1 MTGLGVR
8 PIKKPWFKKYIR
20 EYWQLYVLIA
30 PAIIFFAVFSYYP
43 MYGAQIAFR
52 QYSAPR
58 GITGSDW
65 VGLKHFIRFV
75 TEPWFKILLNNTLTF
90 SFYSLVAG
98 FPIPL
103 ILSFLINEVRSKPF
117 QKSVQMITYAP
128 HFLSNVIVCGMIV
141 MFFRIEIGMVNN
153 ILKFMGQNQIDF
165 LIKPAIF
172 KHLYVWS
179 GIWQR
184 AGWGTI
190 IYLASLSAVD
200 QEVIEASIID
210 GCSRFQ
216 KIIHID
222 FPTIQPTIVINLLLS
237 LGAVLASDT
246 EKIILLQREVTK
258 MASETFGSFLYYQG
272 IINSQFSYT
281 TAAGMF
287 NNVINLLLLSLF
299 NWIARRLGETA
310 LW

>member
-1 MTGLGVR
+1 MTVSNVR
-8 PIKKPWFKKYIR
+8 PVKKPWLKKYLR

-30 PAIIFFAVFSYYP
+30 PALIYFAVFLYYP
-43 MYGAQIAFR
+43 MYGLQIAFKDFR
-52 QYSAPR
+52 APK
-58 GITGSDW
+58 GIFGSEW

-75 TEPWFKILLNNTLTF
+75 TEPWFRILLNNTLTL
-90 SFYSLVAG
+90 SFYSLVAR

-103 ILSFLINEVRSKPF
+103 FLSFLINEVRSKPF

-128 HFLSNVIVCGMIV
+128 HFLSNVIVCGMVV
-141 MFFRIEIGMVNN
+141 MFFRIDVGIVNN
-153 ILKFMGQNQIDF
+153 VIRSFGGTATDF
-165 LIKPAIF
+165 LIKPAYF
-172 KHLYVWS
+172 KHFYVWT
-179 GIWQR
+179 GVWQS

-210 GCSRFQ
+210 GCNRYQ

-237 LGAVLASDT
+237 LGAVLTSDT

-258 MASETFGSFLYYQG
+258 MASETFGSFLYNQG
-272 IINSQFSYT
+272 IINGQFSYT
-281 TAAGMF
+281 AAAGMF
-287 NNVINLLLLSLF
+287 QNVVNLIVLSLF